1 MESVM
6 ARPKSHKT
14 KVFEDQSS
22 KVLKSK
28 MEYREGSRNVHS
40 IKMKGMASLVG
51 DIHDDQI
58 KAPFGQ
64 HLDTEVIEDGFL
76 KPKSNLYPTA

>member
-1 MESVM
+1 
-6 ARPKSHKT
+6 
-14 KVFEDQSS
+14 
-22 KVLKSK
+22 

-58 KAPFGQ
+58 KAPFG
-64 HLDTEVIEDGFL
+64 
-76 KPKSNLYPTA
+76 

>member
-1 MESVM
+1 M
-6 ARPKSHKT
+6 
-14 KVFEDQSS
+14 
-22 KVLKSK
+22 
-28 MEYREGSRNVHS
+28 HS

-51 DIHDDQI
+51 DIQDDII

-76 KPKSNLYPTA
+76 KPKRHLYPAAQMINHNGPSGNERVMNATAPLK